1 MAIPPSEYR
10 PPAQLSHTA
19 AALSDRLPASQSV
32 HSGAREP
39 DERPAVH
46 SSHAAWP
53 VRLQLNLPLAHSEHE
68 ADEREAVCV
77 PLGHAKHDEARDP
90 L

>member
-1 MAIPPSEYR
+1 M
-10 PPAQLSHTA
+10 QLSHTA
-19 AALSDRLPASQSV
+19 AAVSDRLPASQSV

-68 ADEREAVCV
+68 ADEGVA
-77 PLGHAKHDEARDP
+77 A
-90 L
+90 